1 MSTLPITAA
10 TSPVASARASV
21 AGHAVSLAPSMPAM
35 FAMYTD
41 TNAAQTETPW
51 LDVDSLDN
59 CIKSNGFH
67 GVERVATGRLGENL
81 T

>member
-10 TSPVASARASV
+10 TSPVSSARASV
-21 AGHAVSLAPSMPAM
+21 AAHAVSLAPSMPS
-35 FAMYTD
+35 MYTD

>member
-1 MSTLPITAA
+1 
-10 TSPVASARASV
+10 
-21 AGHAVSLAPSMPAM
+21 M